1 MVRFGLVAWLAVM
14 AASSVVEVSATS
26 ETSSSGGGG
35 NSKRLQIGVKRRVE
49 KCDARSRKGDVLHM
63 HYRGTLED
71 GTEFDS
77 SYNRGEPLTFTLG
90 SGQVIR
96 GWDQGLLAMC
106 VGEKRKLVIPPDLA
120 YGSRGAPPTIPGD
133 ATLTFEVEL
142 VKIDRKTEL

>member
-1 MVRFGLVAWLAVM
+1 MSRWCLIAWLAV
-14 AASSVVEVSATS
+14 AAVSSAAATS
-26 ETSSSGGGG
+26 EPSTGG
-35 NSKRLQIGVKRRVE
+35 KRLQIGVKKRVE
-49 KCDARSRKGDVLHM
+49 NCDARSRKGDVLHM

>member
-1 MVRFGLVAWLAVM
+1 MARWSIVALLVVV
-14 AASSVVEVSATS
+14 AAVSAAATTAS
-26 ETSSSGGGG
+26 ESGGGG
-35 NSKRLQIGVKRRVE
+35 GKRLQIGVKRRVE
-49 KCDARSRKGDVLHM
+49 NCQSRSRKGDVLHM

-77 SYNRGEPLTFTLG
+77 SYNRGDPLTFTLG

-106 VGEKRKLVIPPDLA
+106 VGEKRKLVIPPELA

>member
-1 MVRFGLVAWLAVM
+1 MVRFGLVAWLSVL
-14 AASSVVEVSATS
+14 AASSAIVAVSATS
-26 ETSSSGGGG
+26 ESSGGG

-71 GTEFDS
+71 GTES
-77 SYNRGEPLTFTLG
+77 SADGTRDCWQCAWVRSASWLF
-90 SGQVIR
+90 
-96 GWDQGLLAMC
+96 
-106 VGEKRKLVIPPDLA
+106 PPDLA

>member
-1 MVRFGLVAWLAVM
+1 MSRWSIVTLLVVVAAVG
-14 AASSVVEVSATS
+14 AAATTAS
-26 ETSSSGGGG
+26 ESGSGGG

-49 KCDARSRKGDVLHM
+49 NCQSRSRKGDVLHM

-77 SYNRGEPLTFTLG
+77 SYNRGDPLTFTLG

-106 VGEKRKLVIPPDLA
+106 VGEKRKLVIPPELA

>member
-96 GWDQGLLAMC
+96 GWDQGLLA
-106 VGEKRKLVIPPDLA
+106 
-120 YGSRGAPPTIPGD
+120 
-133 ATLTFEVEL
+133 
-142 VKIDRKTEL
+142 

>member
-1 MVRFGLVAWLAVM
+1 MSRWSIVTLLVVVAAVG
-14 AASSVVEVSATS
+14 AAATTAS
-26 ETSSSGGGG
+26 ESGSGG

-49 KCDARSRKGDVLHM
+49 NCQSRSRKGDVLHM

-77 SYNRGEPLTFTLG
+77 SYNRGDPLTFTLG

-106 VGEKRKLVIPPDLA
+106 VGEKRKLVIPPELA